1 MTRAEE
7 SAEHA
12 NVIEGT
18 FRVVETLRGQPP
30 SNNKVLTTVFV
41 GGGCGMLFLAGADYA
56 FFLSEGRENFVQIGE
71 GSIGPFN
78 ATDLHGRRL
87 LGELRALVK

>member
-1 MTRAEE
+1 
-7 SAEHA
+7 
-12 NVIEGT
+12 
-18 FRVVETLRGQPP
+18 
-30 SNNKVLTTVFV
+30 
-41 GGGCGMLFLAGADYA
+41 MLFLAGADYA